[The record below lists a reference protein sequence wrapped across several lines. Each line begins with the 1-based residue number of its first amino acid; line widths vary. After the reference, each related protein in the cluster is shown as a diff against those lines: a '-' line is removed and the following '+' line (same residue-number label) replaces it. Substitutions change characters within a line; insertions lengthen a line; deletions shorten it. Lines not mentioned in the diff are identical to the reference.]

1 MYKYLNIKCWIY
13 FIVEKSIKLHNE
25 STLSLIQPLVC
36 ETVTSNTN
44 VLELCNEED
53 PPSNKL
59 TQGIYDC
66 IYDTNLTYIYI
77 KSYYK

>member
-1 MYKYLNIKCWIY
+1 
-13 FIVEKSIKLHNE
+13 
-25 STLSLIQPLVC
+25 LSLIQPLVC

-59 TQGIYDC
+59 TQGIYDFFGKTYNMK
-66 IYDTNLTYIYI
+66 IIENVDNLFEA
-77 KSYYK
+77 